1 MKVKGSKV
9 LAILLIAVVF
19 LIGMELNLQNEVQAA
34 QQMVRITKSWVNI
47 RSSASLNSSVIKVV
61 PMNSTYPYKGQTGD
75 FYQIDFNGRKAYV
88 HKSVSEKFTP
98 SNSSGN
104 VIGKVTINVSVGN
117 IRNAASLSSKVIGQ
131 AYRNQTF
138 DVVGTSGSFYKIKYG
153 KTTAYVHNSIV
164 KYAAAGSGGSG
175 SGSSSNNSSKNETV
189 IGKVTIDVKTVANI
203 RSGASLSSSVIA
215 KGYPGQ
221 VYDVIGKSGDFY
233 KIKLSSSKTAYVHN
247 SVVKFSSSSGS
258 GSSSNNSSKN
268 ETVIGKVTID
278 VKTVANIRSG
288 ASLNSSV
295 IAKGYPG
302 EVYDVIG
309 KSGDFYKIKLSSSKT
324 AYVHNSVVKF
334 SSSSGSGSSSPK
346 DPPPATEDL
355 GKVKVNVKT
364 VANVRSKPTLAD
376 DKTVVGTVKAGEQF
390 NVVAFEGE
398 FFKINTSKYG
408 QVYIHKSVVV
418 YIPPKGEDQ
427 LPSFT
432 VVPGSLKGKTV
443 ILDAGHGGHSPGAVH
458 FGHLE
463 KDYVLSVA
471 LKTKALLEQAGANV
485 IMTRSSDVYVGLFA
499 RSAIANRY
507 VMGLEVAKRQKAVD
521 DNRVQASALT
531 KELNNLNNE
540 MSQLIQQYDTA
551 EQELADVN
559 SAIEQLNQDILQAED
574 DLKAAQ
580 NRVDEAKAEL
590 AAAEQALEEY
600 REGKQDGDGDEPG
613 DGEGESG
620 DGDES
625 GDEDEPDEEEQEL
638 IEAVENAQKALEEAE
653 QAVAECEGR
662 LDDFNAQ
669 LEDLK
674 AQKAQLDDII
684 KNYPQKHTNLQ
695 NAINKKNQQL
705 TQLETEYQ
713 TLKTQLDRAKYL
725 EQQCKAYIA
734 SGSDSRTGIYATAN
748 KKDLEEIFEIEK
760 AYQDQVVF
768 ISIHMNAT
776 GLAQNTTRRG
786 VQVFY
791 FQGNSY
797 YNGYNVSKRK
807 TLATKLYNKLHPAM
821 GLPANSSPINTAN
834 FSVLRENNLPAVL
847 LELGYMDNIYDLQE
861 LIKDTTHEKAA
872 RGIYQGLVDY
882 FK

>member
-221 VYDVIGKSGDFY
+221 
-233 KIKLSSSKTAYVHN
+233 
-247 SVVKFSSSSGS
+247 
-258 GSSSNNSSKN
+258 
-268 ETVIGKVTID
+268 
-278 VKTVANIRSG
+278 
-288 ASLNSSV
+288 
-295 IAKGYPG
+295 
-302 EVYDVIG
+302 VYDVIG